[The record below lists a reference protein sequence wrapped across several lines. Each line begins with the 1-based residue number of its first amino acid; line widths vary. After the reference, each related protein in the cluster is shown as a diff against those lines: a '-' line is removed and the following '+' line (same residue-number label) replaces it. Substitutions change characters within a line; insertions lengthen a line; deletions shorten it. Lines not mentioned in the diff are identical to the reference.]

1 MVVESSSEFPPANFY
16 IFASITTGFKAT
28 FDVHSD
34 LKRFDRDTQYRPIF
48 AAINSTQPDK
58 FINVCYG
65 KEWYR
70 YPSSFLL
77 PSSSRY
83 RMRFIRSEFRG
94 QLPKLYEG
102 RPGKKGLETRIIYED
117 FNDMNKEETSRYIDP
132 DQCHYLIDSS
142 QPNTSERE
150 PDYSK
155 NTKDW
160 QILSSHYMLDLA
172 KSPPVLRS
180 FYLPFISS
188 KKNSYF
194 KYQLLRNTRLFVRN
208 DHEKQ

>member
-1 MVVESSSEFPPANFY
+1 MPILGTDSTSGDIKPAL
-16 IFASITTGFKAT
+16 
-28 FDVHSD
+28 D
-34 LKRFDRDTQYRPIF
+34 DR
-48 AAINSTQPDK
+48 

-83 RMRFIRSEFRG
+83 RMRFIKSEFRG

-102 RPGKKGLETRIIYED
+102 SNKSKGLETRITYDD
-117 FNDMNKEETSRYIDP
+117 FNDLNKEETSRYIDVER
-132 DQCHYLIDSS
+132 CHYLIDSS
-142 QPNTSERE
+142 QNTTTNRE

-160 QILSSHYMLDLA
+160 QVLTSHKMLDLTN
-172 KSPPVLRS
+172 SPAILRS
-180 FYLPFISS
+180 FYLPFISH
-188 KKNSYF
+188 KRNSYF
-194 KYQLLRNTRLFVRN
+194 KYQLLRNNRLFVKKAESTN
-208 DHEKQ
+208 